1 MKIKEMEK
9 NNLLKDEIK
18 SKEIEG
24 VDQLKEENRKLLA
37 SVEALMEKG
46 DNHSQGDGLAYPI
59 PEED

>member
-1 MKIKEMEK
+1 M
-9 NNLLKDEIK
+9 LKDQIK

-46 DNHSQGDGLAYPI
+46 DSHSQADGLAYPI

>member
-1 MKIKEMEK
+1 M
-9 NNLLKDEIK
+9 LKDEIK

-24 VDQLKEENRKLLA
+24 VDQLKEENKKLLA